1 MNEIVP
7 KNEPVPTNVLTKH
20 AVSAVAQIAG
30 GILILVMHAFSARL
44 LPLGLIFGFIIA
56 GIGISGMSSKDK
68 DDRKPGLVLT
78 IAGAL
83 KLLSHVGPVFVKAIA
98 GSLLTASCLGLL
110 VMGAVNGIKF
120 LKGIKSRK

>member
-1 MNEIVP
+1 MNEIEP
-7 KNEPVPTNVLTKH
+7 RNEPVPTNVLTKH

-44 LPLGLIFGFIIA
+44 LPLGLIFGFIIT
-56 GIGISGMSSKDK
+56 GIGISGISSKDK
-68 DDRKPGLVLT
+68 DDKKPGIILA
-78 IAGAL
+78 IAGSL
-83 KLLSHVGPVFVKAIA
+83 KILSHVGPFFVKAIA

-110 VMGAVNGIKF
+110 VLGIVNGVKF